1 MIKEYDDFFELV
13 NEEKINYLIDT
24 YRKLALDR
32 KFIST
37 WKNFYQ
43 KDSEIFPYLKN
54 YIEASDTIIKKIVT
68 CLDDFNTIQKD
79 ILDLANIEEEKDII
93 ILIKKV
99 RTAAQKIDKE
109 YAEIE
114 GEFNELERLFWEI
127 WQIFDADDFIPF
139 FPKAPEILI
148 SPKKGN
154 KQTKG

>member
-13 NEEKINYLIDT
+13 NEEKINYLMDT

-43 KDSEIFPYLKN
+43 PGSEMFPHLKN
-54 YIEASDTIIKKIVT
+54 YIDASDSLVKKIVT

-79 ILDLANIEEEKDII
+79 ILNLVNIEEEKDII

-99 RTAAQKIDKE
+99 RTAAQKIEKN

-139 FPKAPEILI
+139 FPKAPEII
-148 SPKKGN
+148 IPPKKAE
-154 KQTKG
+154 KTK